1 MIERVFVLP
10 YKSRKIWA
18 HIKQDGGLYL
28 LLLPAVLYAL
38 IFLYAPMGGVLIA
51 FEDYSPV
58 KGILGS
64 PWVGLKYFAK
74 FFNAYNFN
82 QIFFNTLSLSLY
94 NLVAQFPI
102 PILFALLLNQMRQRR
117 FRKIVQTVS
126 YAPHFISMVVLV
138 GMLNVFLSP
147 STGIVNILIKGL
159 GGDAVYFL
167 GKADLFRPVYVW
179 SGVWQDTGRSA
190 IIYIAALSSIE
201 QELHEAAMVDGASKL
216 QRTLYIDIP
225 GIMPTAVIMLIL
237 NLGRIMSVGFEK
249 AYLMQNTLNI
259 ASSEIISTYVYKVGL
274 LNAQFS
280 LSTAIGLF
288 NSVISCVLVVF
299 VNFIARRY
307 SDTSLW

>member
-1 MIERVFVLP
+1 MP

-51 FEDYSPV
+51 FKDYSPV
-58 KGILGS
+58 KGIIGS
-64 PWVGLKYFAK
+64 PWVGLKYFIK

-82 QIFFNTLSLSLY
+82 QIFFNTLSLSVY

-117 FRKIVQTVS
+117 FRKVVQTVS

-147 STGIVNILIKGL
+147 STGIVNILIKSL

-237 NLGRIMSVGFEK
+237 NLGRIMTVGFEK

-259 ASSEIISTYVYKVGL
+259 AASEIISTYVYKVGL

>member
-1 MIERVFVLP
+1 MFVLP
-10 YKSRKIWA
+10 YKSRRIWA
-18 HIKQDGGLYL
+18 HIRQDGGLYL
-28 LLLPAVLYAL
+28 LLLPAVVYAL

-51 FEDYSPV
+51 FKDYSPV
-58 KGILGS
+58 KGIFGS
-64 PWVGLKYFAK
+64 PWVGMKYFLK
-74 FFNAYNFN
+74 FFNAYNFK
-82 QIFFNTLSLSLY
+82 QIFFNTLSLSVY

-102 PILFALLLNQMRQRR
+102 PIIFALLLNQMRQRR
-117 FRKIVQTVS
+117 FRKVIQTVS

-147 STGIVNILIKGL
+147 STGIVNVLIKSL

-167 GKADLFRPVYVW
+167 GKADLFQPVYVW

-259 ASSEIISTYVYKVGL
+259 AASEIISTYVYKVGL

-288 NSVISCVLVVF
+288 NSVISCALVVS
-299 VNFIARRY
+299 VNYIARRY

>member
-1 MIERVFVLP
+1 MMRLYSIYQSDAGFCNSL
-10 YKSRKIWA
+10 
-18 HIKQDGGLYL
+18 LYL

-51 FEDYSPV
+51 FKDYSPT
-58 KGILGS
+58 KGIFGS
-64 PWVGLKYFAK
+64 PWVGLKYFLR
-74 FFNAYNFN
+74 FFNSYNFGE
-82 QIFFNTLSLSLY
+82 IFYNTLSLSVY

-102 PILFALLLNQMRQRR
+102 PIVFALLLNQMRHRR
-117 FRKIVQTVS
+117 FKKVVQTVS

-147 STGIVNILIKGL
+147 STGVVNALIKAL
-159 GGDAVYFL
+159 GGNAVYFL
-167 GKADLFRPVYVW
+167 GKAELFRPVYVW

-190 IIYIAALSSIE
+190 IIYIAALSGIE

-259 ASSEIISTYVYKVGL
+259 SASEIISTYVYKVGL

-288 NSVISCVLVVF
+288 NSVISCVLVVS
-299 VNFIARRY
+299 VNYIARRY

>member
-1 MIERVFVLP
+1 MFGLP
-10 YKSRKIWA
+10 EKSRRIWA

-38 IFLYAPMGGVLIA
+38 IFLYAPMGGVMIA
-51 FEDYSPV
+51 FTDYSPT
-58 KGILGS
+58 KGIFGS
-64 PWVGLKYFAK
+64 PWVGLKYFVK
-74 FFNAYNFN
+74 FFNAYNFK
-82 QIFFNTLSLSLY
+82 QIFFNTLSLSVY

-117 FRKIVQTVS
+117 FKKLVQTVS
-126 YAPHFISMVVLV
+126 YAPHFISTVVLV

-147 STGIVNILIKGL
+147 STGVINALIKSI
-159 GGDAVYFL
+159 GGEAVYFL

-190 IIYIAALSSIE
+190 IIYIAALASIE

-259 ASSEIISTYVYKVGL
+259 TASEIISTYVYKVGL

-288 NSVISCVLVVF
+288 NSAITFVLVVS
-299 VNFIARRY
+299 VNSLARRY

>member
-1 MIERVFVLP
+1 MMRLYSIYQSDAGFCNSL
-10 YKSRKIWA
+10 
-18 HIKQDGGLYL
+18 LYL

-51 FEDYSPV
+51 FKDYSPT
-58 KGILGS
+58 KGIFGS
-64 PWVGLKYFAK
+64 PWVGLKYFLR
-74 FFNAYNFN
+74 FFNSYNFGE
-82 QIFFNTLSLSLY
+82 IFYNTLSLSVY

-102 PILFALLLNQMRQRR
+102 PIVFALLLNQMRHRR
-117 FRKIVQTVS
+117 FKKVVQTVS

-147 STGIVNILIKGL
+147 STGVVNALIKAL
-159 GGDAVYFL
+159 GGNAVYFL
-167 GKADLFRPVYVW
+167 GKAELFRPVYVW

-190 IIYIAALSSIE
+190 IIYIAALSGIE

-237 NLGRIMSVGFEK
+237 NMGRIMSVGFEK

-259 ASSEIISTYVYKVGL
+259 SASEIISTYVYKVGL

-288 NSVISCVLVVF
+288 NSVISCVLVVS
-299 VNFIARRY
+299 VNYIARRY

>member
-1 MIERVFVLP
+1 MS

-51 FEDYSPV
+51 FKDYSPT
-58 KGILGS
+58 KGIFGS
-64 PWVGLKYFAK
+64 PWVGLKYFIK

-82 QIFFNTLSLSLY
+82 QIFFNTLSLSVY

-102 PILFALLLNQMRQRR
+102 PILFALLLNQMRHRR
-117 FRKIVQTVS
+117 FRKVVQTVS

-147 STGIVNILIKGL
+147 STGIVNVLIKSL

-190 IIYIAALSSIE
+190 IIYIAALSGIE

-259 ASSEIISTYVYKVGL
+259 AASEIISTYVYKVGL

-288 NSVISCVLVVF
+288 NSVISCVLVVS
-299 VNFIARRY
+299 VNYIARRY

>member
-1 MIERVFVLP
+1 MP
-10 YKSRKIWA
+10 NKSRKIWA

-51 FEDYSPV
+51 FKDYSPV
-58 KGILGS
+58 KGIFGS
-64 PWVGLKYFAK
+64 PWVGLKYFER
-74 FFNAYNFN
+74 FLNAYNFE
-82 QIFFNTLSLSLY
+82 QIFVNTLSLSAY

-102 PILFALLLNQMRQRR
+102 PIIFALFLNQMRQRR
-117 FRKIVQTVS
+117 FKKVVQTVS

-147 STGIVNILIKGL
+147 STGIVNIIIKSL

-190 IIYIAALSSIE
+190 IIYIAALSSID

-216 QRTLYIDIP
+216 QQTLYIDIP

-259 ASSEIISTYVYKVGL
+259 STAEIISTYVYKVGL

-299 VNFIARRY
+299 VNYIARRF

>member
-1 MIERVFVLP
+1 
-10 YKSRKIWA
+10 
-18 HIKQDGGLYL
+18 
-28 LLLPAVLYAL
+28 
-38 IFLYAPMGGVLIA
+38 
-51 FEDYSPV
+51 
-58 KGILGS
+58 
-64 PWVGLKYFAK
+64 
-74 FFNAYNFN
+74 
-82 QIFFNTLSLSLY
+82 
-94 NLVAQFPI
+94 
-102 PILFALLLNQMRQRR
+102 
-117 FRKIVQTVS
+117 
-126 YAPHFISMVVLV
+126 MVVLV

-147 STGIVNILIKGL
+147 STGIVNVLIKSL

-190 IIYIAALSSIE
+190 IIYIAALSGIE

-259 ASSEIISTYVYKVGL
+259 AASEIISTYVYKVGL

-288 NSVISCVLVVF
+288 NSVISCVLVVS
-299 VNFIARRY
+299 VNYIARRY

>member
-1 MIERVFVLP
+1 MLILS

-51 FEDYSPV
+51 FKDYSPV
-58 KGILGS
+58 KGIFGS
-64 PWVGLKYFAK
+64 PWVGLKYFMK

-82 QIFFNTLSLSLY
+82 QIFFNTLSLSIY

-117 FRKIVQTVS
+117 LKKVIQTVS

-147 STGIVNILIKGL
+147 STGIVNILIKSL

-259 ASSEIISTYVYKVGL
+259 AASEIISTYVYKVGL

-288 NSVISCVLVVF
+288 NSVISCVLVIS

>member
-1 MIERVFVLP
+1 MP
-10 YKSRKIWA
+10 NKARKVWA

-51 FEDYSPV
+51 FKDYSPV
-58 KGILGS
+58 KGIFGS
-64 PWVGLKYFAK
+64 PWVGLKYFER
-74 FFNAYNFN
+74 FFNAYNFE
-82 QIFFNTLSLSLY
+82 QIFVNTLSLSAY

-102 PILFALLLNQMRQRR
+102 PIIFALLLNQMRQRR
-117 FRKIVQTVS
+117 FKKVVQTVS

-147 STGIVNILIKGL
+147 STGIVNIIIKSL

-190 IIYIAALSSIE
+190 IIYIAALSSID

-216 QRTLYIDIP
+216 QQTLYIDIP

-259 ASSEIISTYVYKVGL
+259 STAEIISTYVYKVGL

-280 LSTAIGLF
+280 LSAAIGLF

>member
-1 MIERVFVLP
+1 MS

-51 FEDYSPV
+51 FKDYSPT
-58 KGILGS
+58 KGIFGS
-64 PWVGLKYFAK
+64 PWVGLKYFIK

-82 QIFFNTLSLSLY
+82 QIFFNTLSLSVY

-102 PILFALLLNQMRQRR
+102 PILFALLLNQMRHRR
-117 FRKIVQTVS
+117 FRKVVQTVS

-147 STGIVNILIKGL
+147 STGIVNVLIKSL

-190 IIYIAALSSIE
+190 IIYIAALSGIE

-259 ASSEIISTYVYKVGL
+259 AASEIISTYVYKVGL

-288 NSVISCVLVVF
+288 NSVISCVLVVS

>member
-1 MIERVFVLP
+1 MP
-10 YKSRKIWA
+10 NKSRKIWA

-51 FEDYSPV
+51 FKDYSPV
-58 KGILGS
+58 KGIFGS
-64 PWVGLKYFAK
+64 PWVGLKYFER
-74 FFNAYNFN
+74 FLNAYNFE
-82 QIFFNTLSLSLY
+82 QIFVNTLSLSAY

-102 PILFALLLNQMRQRR
+102 PIIFALFLNQMRQRR
-117 FRKIVQTVS
+117 FKKVVQTVS

-147 STGIVNILIKGL
+147 STGIVNIIIKSL

-190 IIYIAALSSIE
+190 IIYIAALSSID

-216 QRTLYIDIP
+216 QQTLYIDIP

-259 ASSEIISTYVYKVGL
+259 STAEIISTYVYKVGL

-288 NSVISCVLVVF
+288 NSVISCVLVVS
-299 VNFIARRY
+299 VNYIARRF

>member
-1 MIERVFVLP
+1 
-10 YKSRKIWA
+10 
-18 HIKQDGGLYL
+18 
-28 LLLPAVLYAL
+28 
-38 IFLYAPMGGVLIA
+38 
-51 FEDYSPV
+51 
-58 KGILGS
+58 
-64 PWVGLKYFAK
+64 
-74 FFNAYNFN
+74 
-82 QIFFNTLSLSLY
+82 
-94 NLVAQFPI
+94 VAQFPI
-102 PILFALLLNQMRQRR
+102 PIFFALLLNQMRQRR
-117 FRKIVQTVS
+117 FRKVVQTVS

-147 STGIVNILIKGL
+147 STGIVNILIKSL
-159 GGDAVYFL
+159 GGEAVYFL

-216 QRTLYIDIP
+216 QRTIYIDIP

-237 NLGRIMSVGFEK
+237 NLGRVMSVGFEK

>member
-1 MIERVFVLP
+1 MP
-10 YKSRKIWA
+10 NKSRKIWA

-51 FEDYSPV
+51 FKDYSPT
-58 KGILGS
+58 KGIFGS
-64 PWVGLKYFAK
+64 PWVGLKYFLR
-74 FFNAYNFN
+74 FFNSYNFGE
-82 QIFFNTLSLSLY
+82 IFYNTLSLSVY

-102 PILFALLLNQMRQRR
+102 PIVFALLLNQMRHRR
-117 FRKIVQTVS
+117 FKKVVQTVS

-147 STGIVNILIKGL
+147 STGVVNALIKAL

-190 IIYIAALSSIE
+190 IIYIAALSGIE

-237 NLGRIMSVGFEK
+237 NMGRIMSVGFEK

-259 ASSEIISTYVYKVGL
+259 SASEIISTYVYKVGL

-288 NSVISCVLVVF
+288 NSVISCILVVS
-299 VNFIARRY
+299 VNYIARRF

>member
-1 MIERVFVLP
+1 MP

-51 FEDYSPV
+51 FEDYLPT
-58 KGILGS
+58 KGIFGS
-64 PWVGLKYFAK
+64 PWVGLKYFIK
-74 FFNAYNFN
+74 FFNAYNFK
-82 QIFFNTLSLSLY
+82 QIFFNTLTLSIY
-94 NLVAQFPI
+94 NLVANFPI

-117 FRKIVQTVS
+117 FKKLVQTVS

-138 GMLNVFLSP
+138 GILNVFLSP

-159 GGDAVYFL
+159 GGNAVYFL
-167 GKADLFRPVYVW
+167 GKAELFRPVYVW

-249 AYLMQNTLNI
+249 AYLMQNTLTTS
-259 ASSEIISTYVYKVGL
+259 ASEIISTYVYKIGL

-280 LSTAIGLF
+280 LATAIGLF
-288 NSVISCVLVVF
+288 NSVISCVLVIF
-299 VNFIARRY
+299 VNYIARRY

>member
-1 MIERVFVLP
+1 MP
-10 YKSRKIWA
+10 DKSRKIWS

-38 IFLYAPMGGVLIA
+38 IFLYAPMGGVMIA
-51 FEDYSPV
+51 FTDYSPT
-58 KGILGS
+58 KGIFGS
-64 PWVGLKYFAK
+64 PWVGLKYFVK
-74 FFNAYNFN
+74 FFNAYNFQ
-82 QIFFNTLSLSLY
+82 QIFFNTLTLSVY
-94 NLVAQFPI
+94 SLVAQFPI

-117 FRKIVQTVS
+117 FKKLVQTVS
-126 YAPHFISMVVLV
+126 YAPHFISTVVLV

-147 STGIVNILIKGL
+147 STGVINALIKSF
-159 GGDAVYFL
+159 GGEAVYFL

-190 IIYIAALSSIE
+190 IIFIAALTSIE

-259 ASSEIISTYVYKVGL
+259 TASEIISTYVYKVGL

-288 NSVISCVLVVF
+288 NSAITFVLVVS
-299 VNFIARRY
+299 VNSLARRY

>member
-1 MIERVFVLP
+1 MP

-51 FEDYSPV
+51 FKDYSPV
-58 KGILGS
+58 KGIIGS
-64 PWVGLKYFAK
+64 PWVGLKYFIK

-82 QIFFNTLSLSLY
+82 QIFFNTLSLSVY
-94 NLVAQFPI
+94 NLIAQFPI

-117 FRKIVQTVS
+117 FRKVVQTVS

-147 STGIVNILIKGL
+147 STGIVNILIKSL

-259 ASSEIISTYVYKVGL
+259 AASEIISTYVYKVGL

>member
-1 MIERVFVLP
+1 MP
-10 YKSRKIWA
+10 NKARKVWA

-51 FEDYSPV
+51 FKDYSPV
-58 KGILGS
+58 KGIFGS
-64 PWVGLKYFAK
+64 PWVGLKYFER
-74 FFNAYNFN
+74 FLNAYNFE
-82 QIFFNTLSLSLY
+82 QIFVNTLSLSAY

-102 PILFALLLNQMRQRR
+102 PIIFALLLNQMRQRR
-117 FRKIVQTVS
+117 FKKVVQTVS

-147 STGIVNILIKGL
+147 STGIVNIIIKSL

-190 IIYIAALSSIE
+190 IIYIAALSSID

-216 QRTLYIDIP
+216 QQTLYIDIP

-259 ASSEIISTYVYKVGL
+259 STAEIISTYVYKVGL

-280 LSTAIGLF
+280 LSAAIGLF

>member
-1 MIERVFVLP
+1 MP

-51 FEDYSPV
+51 FKDYSPV
-58 KGILGS
+58 KGIIGS
-64 PWVGLKYFAK
+64 PWVGLKYFMK

-82 QIFFNTLSLSLY
+82 QIFFNTLSLSVY
-94 NLVAQFPI
+94 NLIAQFPI

-117 FRKIVQTVS
+117 FRKVVQTVS

-147 STGIVNILIKGL
+147 STGIVNILIKSL

-288 NSVISCVLVVF
+288 NSVISCVLVIS

>member
-1 MIERVFVLP
+1 MFGLP
-10 YKSRKIWA
+10 DKSRKIWS

-38 IFLYAPMGGVLIA
+38 IFLYAPMGGVMIA
-51 FEDYSPV
+51 FTDYSPT
-58 KGILGS
+58 KGIFGS
-64 PWVGLKYFAK
+64 PWVGLKYFVK
-74 FFNAYNFN
+74 FFNAYNFQ
-82 QIFFNTLSLSLY
+82 QIFFNTLTLSVY
-94 NLVAQFPI
+94 SLVAQFPI

-117 FRKIVQTVS
+117 FKKLVQTVS
-126 YAPHFISMVVLV
+126 YAPHFISTVVLV

-147 STGIVNILIKGL
+147 STGVINALIKSF
-159 GGDAVYFL
+159 GGEAVYFL

-190 IIYIAALSSIE
+190 IIFIAALTSIE

-259 ASSEIISTYVYKVGL
+259 TASEIISTYVYKVGL

-288 NSVISCVLVVF
+288 NSAITFVLVVS
-299 VNFIARRY
+299 VNSLARRY

>member
-1 MIERVFVLP
+1 MP
-10 YKSRKIWA
+10 NKSRKIWA

-28 LLLPAVLYAL
+28 LLLPAVLYVL

-51 FEDYSPV
+51 FKDYSPV
-58 KGILGS
+58 KGIFGS
-64 PWVGLKYFAK
+64 PWVGLKYFER
-74 FFNAYNFN
+74 FLNAYNFE
-82 QIFFNTLSLSLY
+82 QIFVNTLSLSAY

-102 PILFALLLNQMRQRR
+102 PIIFALFLNQMRQRR
-117 FRKIVQTVS
+117 FKKVVQTVS

-147 STGIVNILIKGL
+147 STGIVNIIIKSL

-190 IIYIAALSSIE
+190 IIYIAALSSID

-216 QRTLYIDIP
+216 QQTLYIDIP

-259 ASSEIISTYVYKVGL
+259 STAEIISTYVYKVGL

-288 NSVISCVLVVF
+288 NSVISCVLVVS
-299 VNFIARRY
+299 VNYIARRF

>member
-1 MIERVFVLP
+1 MP

-51 FEDYSPV
+51 FKDYSPV

-64 PWVGLKYFAK
+64 PWVGLKYFEK
-74 FFNAYNFN
+74 FFNAYNFK
-82 QIFFNTLSLSLY
+82 QIFFNTLSLSVY

-102 PILFALLLNQMRQRR
+102 PIFFALLLNQMRQRR
-117 FRKIVQTVS
+117 FRKVVQTVS

-147 STGIVNILIKGL
+147 STGIVNILIKSL
-159 GGDAVYFL
+159 GGEAVYFL

-216 QRTLYIDIP
+216 QRTIYIDIP

-237 NLGRIMSVGFEK
+237 NLGRVMSVGFEK

>member
-1 MIERVFVLP
+1 MLILS

-51 FEDYSPV
+51 FKDYSPV
-58 KGILGS
+58 KGIFGS
-64 PWVGLKYFAK
+64 PWVGLKYFMK

-82 QIFFNTLSLSLY
+82 QIFFNTLSLSIY

-117 FRKIVQTVS
+117 LKKVIQTVS

-147 STGIVNILIKGL
+147 STGIVNILIKSL

-190 IIYIAALSSIE
+190 IIYIAALASIE

-237 NLGRIMSVGFEK
+237 NLGRVMSLGFEK

-288 NSVISCVLVVF
+288 NSVISCVLVIS

>member
-1 MIERVFVLP
+1 LS

-51 FEDYSPV
+51 FKDYSPT
-58 KGILGS
+58 KGIFGS
-64 PWVGLKYFAK
+64 PWVGLKYFLK
-74 FFNAYNFN
+74 FFNAYNFK
-82 QIFFNTLSLSLY
+82 QIFSNTLSLSVY

-117 FRKIVQTVS
+117 FKKLVQTVS

-147 STGIVNILIKGL
+147 STGVVNAIIKSF
-159 GGDAVYFL
+159 GGEAVYFL

-190 IIYIAALSSIE
+190 IIYIAALASIE
-201 QELHEAAMVDGASKL
+201 QELHEAAMVDGANKL
-216 QRTLYIDIP
+216 QRTIYIDIP

-259 ASSEIISTYVYKVGL
+259 ANSEIISTYVYKVGL

-288 NSVISCVLVVF
+288 NSVISCALVVF

>member
-1 MIERVFVLP
+1 MPNRT
-10 YKSRKIWA
+10 RKIWA

-51 FEDYSPV
+51 FKDYSPV
-58 KGILGS
+58 KGIFGS
-64 PWVGLKYFAK
+64 PWVGLKYFER
-74 FFNAYNFN
+74 FLNAYNFE
-82 QIFFNTLSLSLY
+82 QIFVNTLSLSAY

-102 PILFALLLNQMRQRR
+102 PIIFALFLNQMRQRR
-117 FRKIVQTVS
+117 FKKVVQTVS

-147 STGIVNILIKGL
+147 STGIVNIIIKSL

-190 IIYIAALSSIE
+190 IIYIAALSSID

-216 QRTLYIDIP
+216 QQTLYIDIP

-259 ASSEIISTYVYKVGL
+259 STAEIISTYVYKIGL

-288 NSVISCVLVVF
+288 NSVISCVLVVS
-299 VNFIARRY
+299 VNYIARRF